1 MNNDYFNPNLS
12 NVVPNDNFKDYANSL
27 KTDKITKKGDVLPQE
42 ESYIENILR
51 QNKGKIASFYMTYTD
66 SNEWRDRIMTGVVEQ
81 AARDHIVVSDPK
93 TGKWYLLLT
102 IYLDYIV
109 FDEEIDYKVL

>member
-51 QNKGKIASFYMTYTD
+51 QNKGKIANS
-66 SNEWRDRIMTGVVEQ
+66 
-81 AARDHIVVSDPK
+81 K
-93 TGKWYLLLT
+93 
-102 IYLDYIV
+102 
-109 FDEEIDYKVL
+109 